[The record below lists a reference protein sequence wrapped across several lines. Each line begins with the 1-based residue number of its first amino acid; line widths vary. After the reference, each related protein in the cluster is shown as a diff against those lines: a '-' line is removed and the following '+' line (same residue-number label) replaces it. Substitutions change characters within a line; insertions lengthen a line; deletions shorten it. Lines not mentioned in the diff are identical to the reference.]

1 MHGGK
6 QITNIKVKLTELEWL
21 PDRTLLIGEPGI
33 GKTEYVKRIAKKEA
47 TKLGRTFVDLRE
59 ADKEM
64 LEDILHHPEKYYVY
78 LRVLATHVFPEDINL
93 PRFENNENN
102 RYVEFI
108 TPKALHIMTL
118 KGIAGLL
125 FLDELSN
132 VQRDDQMAMYYSLI
146 LEKEFGWGAKLSPN
160 IKVIAAANDQE
171 WSELARGLPKPL
183 RNRMIVLYVTA
194 PTVEEW
200 IQFMNQEHGEDWDK
214 LTAAYLMMYP
224 EDFIRAP
231 PQDDGFTAFPTPR
244 SWTTLALTLKQL
256 ENQNLREQNLREAIV
271 VGTVGPEV
279 AAKFITVIR
288 DATKLPEIIKMLE
301 REPTHFKEL
310 TVTEKILV
318 IHYLASHYD
327 EYINIISHLEDEY
340 LIMLIMLIPQQK
352 RLQFLAHNRDIAKK
366 VAHRIASIQ

>member
-1 MHGGK
+1 MPENKIGG
-6 QITNIKVKLTELEWL
+6 IKIKLTQLEWL

-200 IQFMNQEHGEDWDK
+200 IQFMNEEYVESWDK
-214 LTAAYLMMYP
+214 LTAAYLLLYP

-244 SWTTLALTLKQL
+244 SWTTLATLLKQITD
-256 ENQNLREQNLREAIV
+256 EELRVAVIY
-271 VGTVGPEV
+271 GTVGPEV
-279 AAKFITVIR
+279 APKLVSLLK
-288 DATKLPEIIKMLE
+288 DAVKLPEIIERLK
-301 REPTHFKEL
+301 REPTRFKEL
-310 TVTEKILV
+310 STSEKILV

-327 EYINIISHLEDEY
+327 EYDYIISHLEEDEY
-340 LIMLIMLIPQQK
+340 LVMLIMLIPQSK
-352 RLQFLAHNRDIAKK
+352 RLQFLATHKEIARR
-366 VAHRIASIQ
+366 VAHRIAAIQ